1 MPDEKQDEKNGEKF
15 DEKEMEKREEKT
27 PEEKNWDEK
36 WRRDPLSAI
45 VWAGIFIWAGLVL
58 IANNAGWL
66 KNLQLKAI
74 EIEGVKVSG
83 LEAWS
88 IILLGAGLIVLVEV
102 VIRLLVPAF
111 RRPVGGSIFFALI
124 LIGVGLSNM
133 FNWDIVWPIILIA
146 LGLSILLRGM
156 LRGKPNP

>member
-1 MPDEKQDEKNGEKF
+1 MPDEKQDDKNDEKF
-15 DEKEMEKREEKT
+15 NEKEMEKQEEKK

-36 WRRDPLSAI
+36 WRRDPLSAV

-74 EIEGVKVSG
+74 QIEGVNISG

-88 IILLGAGLIVLVEV
+88 LILLGAGVIVLIEV
-102 VIRLLVPAF
+102 AIRLLVPAF
-111 RRPVGGSIFFALI
+111 RRPVGGNIFFALI

-133 FNWDIVWPIILIA
+133 FKWDIIWPIILIA